1 MNEPDDT
8 PEMRLSTDIGPEA
21 AERYEIGHSRE
32 SDAIEATHLMQE
44 RQSMLAVRRDP
55 SLPTTNAPRA
65 GSQHRNVEWVRPTEL
80 IARSGAT
87 ASGRGIDFQK
97 ELIRRFRSGTAEA
110 TRRTGTA
117 ISDRANRLPDL
128 STHGRHYPAP
138 EFVAE
143 RTEMGLR

>member
-8 PEMRLSTDIGPEA
+8 PEIRLFTGIGPEA

-32 SDAIEATHLMQE
+32 SDAIEATHLAQE
-44 RQSMLAVRRDP
+44 RQSILAVKRDP
-55 SLPTTNAPRA
+55 SLATTKSPGT
-65 GSQHRNVEWVRPTEL
+65 GSQHRNVTWVRPTEL

-97 ELIRRFRSGTAEA
+97 DLARRFRSGTAEG

-117 ISDRANRLPDL
+117 IRDRASRLPDL
-128 STHGRHYPAP
+128 SMHGRHYPAP
-138 EFVAE
+138 ELVSE